1 METEHSMHLDVESGQ
16 MVADDAPI
24 EETVHHQIESNQ
36 MGVNHFEAGQ
46 IEYSNSYDSVPNQ
59 TKSSS
64 IGGYIFDIIALH
76 DMAKSASSE
85 ESR

>member
-16 MVADDAPI
+16 MVADDDPI
-24 EETVHHQIESNQ
+24 EETVHHIESNQ
-36 MGVNHFEAGQ
+36 IGVNHFESSQ
-46 IEYSNSYDSVPNQ
+46 IDFSNSYESVSNAS
-59 TKSSS
+59 KSSS
-64 IGGYIFDIIALH
+64 LGGYIFDIIALH